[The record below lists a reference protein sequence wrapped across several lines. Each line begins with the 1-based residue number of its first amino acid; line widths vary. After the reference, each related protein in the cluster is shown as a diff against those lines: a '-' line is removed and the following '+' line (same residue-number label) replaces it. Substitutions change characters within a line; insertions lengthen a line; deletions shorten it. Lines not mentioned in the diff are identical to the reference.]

1 MWVGVDNYSL
11 RWHTIGGM
19 VETIV
24 PWVLFGVL
32 AYAGIQITR
41 IGRGMTK
48 ILLIQGANMAWLGRR
63 QPEIYGTTTA
73 NQLDQDLQAHAA
85 KNSYDL
91 EIFYT
96 HLEGEA
102 IGRVYQGVD
111 ESIDGL
117 VMNPAGFT
125 YRGEALRD
133 CILACGGLPYI
144 EVHISNLGKRDIKSA
159 LVSAA
164 DGMIMGFGLHGYVL
178 ALDGMLD
185 LLKNNKA

>member
-1 MWVGVDNYSL
+1 MWVGVDNFNL

-24 PWVLFGVL
+24 LWVLFSVL

-73 NQLDQDLQAHAA
+73 NQLDQDLQAPAA
-85 KNSYDL
+85 KNAYDL

-96 HLEGEA
+96 HLECEA

-133 CILACGGLPYI
+133 CILALSLI
-144 EVHISNLGKRDIKSA
+144 HI
-159 LVSAA
+159 
-164 DGMIMGFGLHGYVL
+164 
-178 ALDGMLD
+178 
-185 LLKNNKA
+185 